1 MLLLGRVPPHC
12 GRVVVAPSD
21 GDVLVSPQECLSQ
34 QQALSVVQQMQRLLA
49 AQEALLTEAGVSS
62 TLAMST
68 LTRVCLSA
76 ETCPQPVVP
85 LNGRV
90 LGQSVRVGHDIH
102 FVCDAGFRLV
112 GSETGTQPSCKGIDD
127 CSSNPCANRGTCVD
141 GNQSYTC
148 LCPQGWSGPSC
159 QSPIYSCRCPGLGC
173 GGNASFSRQPH
184 CAEGQPGSRRCS
196 CDLGFQMRDSG
207 MCHDVDECQLFQSI
221 PQTRLCLHECLNLPG
236 SYLCLCPPG
245 YLLHS
250 DRNAC
255 EDVNEC
261 TRKQHNCTQGD
272 ICINTFG
279 GHRCVRPKCPP
290 PCHNTSY
297 VKTSAFQCD
306 RNPCPMENQACRLAP
321 TSISFHYLPLRA
333 NHTVP
338 HVLFKMSTT
347 RFMGDSLRFAIT
359 GCQGQGVFAVRR
371 SGRQAGDLVIT
382 SPVVG
387 AATLE
392 VELEM
397 SKLSRK
403 ALLGKHVFKV
413 TAFVSPYEF

>member
-49 AQEALLTEAGVSS
+49 AQEAAQLHGTRSLHS

-112 GSETGTQPSCKGIDD
+112 GSETHTLEQSQGAMGLAMPGGSSSHGVPLF
-127 CSSNPCANRGTCVD
+127 CSPGCREMVT
-141 GNQSYTC
+141 
-148 LCPQGWSGPSC
+148 
-159 QSPIYSCRCPGLGC
+159 PISTADWLTLS
-173 GGNASFSRQPH
+173 NASFSRQPH